1 MESRSRHQNS
11 RRSGRNGRSV
21 GTLELS
27 EAGRHVGA
35 LRCPLLGARDTRPK
49 NDDDRVLPGSATGEV
64 LTGIFLGVPRHGRS
78 ASVLRAVPSVA
89 KISAPDTR
97 APLDDRVLVKAV
109 QAGDVT
115 VASSLCD
122 RVGPQVD
129 RTIKRLLGSRDA
141 DRDDVAQLALIEL
154 VSTIGRYRGECSL
167 DSWAQT
173 VTSHVVFK
181 HIRRRQLERS
191 IFTDLLAED
200 VPELSG
206 AAQPDVRTST
216 QELLA
221 RVATHLDEMSAARAW
236 AFVMHDVL
244 GYDLREIARMT
255 KTSVAATQSRLV
267 RGRRELHNRI
277 SRDPTLVDLM
287 KRMEEPQ

>member
-1 MESRSRHQNS
+1 M
-11 RRSGRNGRSV
+11 RRYPR
-21 GTLELS
+21 
-27 EAGRHVGA
+27 A
-35 LRCPLLGARDTRPK
+35 LRTRQTCRRPLLCSLRVASDHPPENRD
-49 NDDDRVLPGSATGEV
+49 DCVLPGSATGEV
-64 LTGIFLGVPRHGRS
+64 LAIRMGVLPRGRS
-78 ASVLRAVPSVA
+78 ASVLRLAPPISKV
-89 KISAPDTR
+89 SAPNVR

-129 RTIKRLLGSRDA
+129 RTIRRLLGSRDA
-141 DRDDVAQLALIEL
+141 DRDDVAQLSLIEL
-154 VSTIGRYRGECSL
+154 VSTIGRYRGDCSL

-200 VPELSG
+200 VLELSG
-206 AAQPDVRTST
+206 VAQPDVRSST
-216 QELLA
+216 RELLA

-236 AFVMHDVL
+236 AFVMHDIL
-244 GYDLREIARMT
+244 GYDLREIAGMT
-255 KTSVAATQSRLV
+255 KTSVAAAQSRLV

-277 SRDPTLVDLM
+277 SADPSLVELM
-287 KRMEEPQ
+287 ERIEAPL